1 MSDRRRRGF
10 TLTEL
15 MIAIIVLAIAVI
27 GTTAAIVSTSAAQ
40 RVTSRRGEMAS
51 VADSK
56 IEEIRSGVLGGNGT
70 LISTLKP
77 PPVGSLTSSLANYS
91 AVVTQPNGN
100 QYALRWL
107 VEAGPALT
115 EKLTMRVIWPA
126 SGTAQL
132 QVDVIT
138 YLLVP

>member
-56 IEEIRSGVLGGNGT
+56 IEEIRSGVLGET
-70 LISTLKP
+70 AR
-77 PPVGSLTSSLANYS
+77 SS
-91 AVVTQPNGN
+91 V
-100 QYALRWL
+100 R
-107 VEAGPALT
+107 
-115 EKLTMRVIWPA
+115 
-126 SGTAQL
+126 
-132 QVDVIT
+132 
-138 YLLVP
+138 